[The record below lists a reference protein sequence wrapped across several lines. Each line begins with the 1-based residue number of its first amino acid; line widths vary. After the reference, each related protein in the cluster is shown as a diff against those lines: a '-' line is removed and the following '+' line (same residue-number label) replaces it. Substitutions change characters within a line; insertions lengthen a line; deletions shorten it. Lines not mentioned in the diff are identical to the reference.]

1 MGTITDIGKVLKDL
15 IASGR
20 TRFVMAI
27 STTAAICFLAWR
39 TEAPPMVYWLVA
51 GLGALF
57 ILSKTLTD
65 IFGHRDKPA

>member
-1 MGTITDIGKVLKDL
+1 MGTIKDVGQVLQDL

-27 STTAAICFLAWR
+27 STTTAICFLAWK

-51 GLGALF
+51 GLGFAF
-57 ILSKTLTD
+57 IASKTLTD
-65 IFGHRDKPA
+65 IFGNRDKPV